1 MANPNITLTAF
12 MNNLSDVCRPNRF
25 FVQILDNGLNPIW
38 PLNFSF
44 YVKTFV
50 IPDKNIGEITLNYQG
65 LQNKFA
71 GDGTFSDVSMTL
83 HVDAE
88 MKIKQFITDWMNGIL
103 DTNTEINNN
112 VRQAPDQ
119 YRTDIKV
126 QQLDKIGGVV
136 KTFLLHQ
143 CWPKTASSIE
153 VSHDSTDTPEDF
165 TVDFC
170 INSWE
175 LVD

>member
-71 GDGTFSDVSMTL
+71 GDGTFSDVSN
-83 HVDAE
+83 
-88 MKIKQFITDWMNGIL
+88 K
-103 DTNTEINNN
+103 
-112 VRQAPDQ
+112 P
-119 YRTDIKV
+119 
-126 QQLDKIGGVV
+126 
-136 KTFLLHQ
+136 
-143 CWPKTASSIE
+143 S
-153 VSHDSTDTPEDF
+153 
-165 TVDFC
+165 
-170 INSWE
+170 
-175 LVD
+175 